1 MQNEHLRKI
10 CFIERKY
17 LINVIHFGITA
28 TVFTC
33 ILTVNFILT
42 PGRVFGD
49 KKKIG
54 GLYDE
59 YRKY

>member
-10 CFIERKY
+10 CFIDRKY

-33 ILTVNFILT
+33 ILTVNFILAQARSL
-42 PGRVFGD
+42 GV
-49 KKKIG
+49 KKG